1 MANGMEFVGEGGTV
15 LFWSIT
21 WEKCSA
27 LCLLSHKGK
36 PFAWKLF
43 LQVHENSLFYKT
55 RFLRCLFFFFYTDG
69 WELKGEWVLEG
80 RVVN

>member
-1 MANGMEFVGEGGTV
+1 MANGIAFVGESGTV
-15 LFWSIT
+15 PFCRIT

-27 LCLLSHKGK
+27 LYLLSHKGK

-43 LQVHENSLFYKT
+43 LQVSEDSLIYKT
-55 RFLRCLFFFFYTDG
+55 RYRRCLVFFYTDG